1 LIGERTD
8 TTYGYEYLGDSAKA
22 LSDFVAGKGVFADK
36 FKAAKRPLI
45 IVGSALVE
53 HPDGAA
59 MYNKLAKFVKLNN
72 KRLITPEWN
81 GFCVLQRAASRSAAY
96 DVGFIPSSKASQTKP
111 KFVYLLNADEVDP
124 KTIPQDAFVVYQG
137 HHGDFG
143 APIADVCLP
152 ATAYTEKGATW
163 VNTEGRSQMGRTA
176 VSPPGAAREDWKII
190 RALSE
195 VIATPLPYD
204 NVLELRDRLWEISPT
219 LVRYDV
225 TEPTSVDVALAGLKT
240 IVDKTAGAKA
250 TDAPLRKPISN
261 FYQTDPISRA
271 SVTMADCTRAFVKDD
286 KNYGFSQVGKDSQT
300 AFA

>member
-1 LIGERTD
+1 
-8 TTYGYEYLGDSAKA
+8 
-22 LSDFVAGKGVFADK
+22 
-36 FKAAKRPLI
+36 
-45 IVGSALVE
+45 
-53 HPDGAA
+53 
-59 MYNKLAKFVKLNN
+59 M
-72 KRLITPEWN
+72 
-81 GFCVLQRAASRSAAY
+81 
-96 DVGFIPSSKASQTKP
+96 
-111 KFVYLLNADEVDP
+111 
-124 KTIPQDAFVVYQG
+124 VYQG

-190 RALSE
+190 RYVFALLSPKSLFTINFIHFFSALSE

-225 TEPTSVDVALAGLKT
+225 TEPTSVEVALAGLRT
-240 IVDKTAGAKA
+240 IGDKTAGAKA
-250 TDAPLRKPISN
+250 TNAPLRKPISN

-271 SVTMADCTRAFVKDD
+271 
-286 KNYGFSQVGKDSQT
+286 
-300 AFA
+300 